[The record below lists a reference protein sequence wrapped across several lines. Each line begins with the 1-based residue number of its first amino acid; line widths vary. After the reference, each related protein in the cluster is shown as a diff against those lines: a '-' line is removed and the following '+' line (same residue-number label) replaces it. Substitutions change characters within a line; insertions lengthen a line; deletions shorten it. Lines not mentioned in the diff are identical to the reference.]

1 MNNETLQ
8 GGYFETHGATAIKK
22 AKAIFLSYSS
32 GDTEAAE
39 QICDALRGA
48 GLEVWF
54 DQSELR
60 SGDAWDLSIRKQ
72 IRECA
77 LFVPVI
83 SADTQARE
91 EGYFRLEWK
100 LAIDRSYLMADD
112 KAFLFPVVIDQT
124 PERLAR
130 VPDKFRERQ
139 WTQLLNDADRAA
151 FADRLNRLLFEDPA
165 SVTGS
170 PAQTTPLDIHQP
182 VAPKTPSHDKAGFR
196 VGVKAFK
203 YNGADPDLAALAE
216 GLAED
221 VVTGLSRFSYLLV
234 VGDTHAT
241 GKELNARY
249 LMEGSLRLAGSRLRV
264 AVQLIDTRTGTH
276 LWAETYDRIFSPES
290 VFDLQD
296 ELVPRIVSTVADMNG
311 VLPQS
316 MSKAVL
322 HRTPETLSPYEAVL
336 RSFTYFWRLTAEEF
350 FTARTGLELAVQKE
364 PAYADAWAMLALLLV
379 QAHGQRFDPDVDFLS
394 AGESAARRAIEA
406 APTSH
411 MGYFGLA
418 QALFFQRELES
429 FRNAAFRAAE
439 LNPMDGNAIA
449 FLGELLSYSGE
460 WEKGQEFAMRAKQL
474 NPNHP
479 GWYWITD
486 FYHAYRQRDYQ
497 GALSCALKVN
507 IPEHWGTQVMM
518 SAAYG
523 QLSELDPAGRA
534 LRALLKMR
542 PNFAQTARVD
552 LEQWF
557 DPEFTTHIIDGL
569 CKAGLKS

>member
-1 MNNETLQ
+1 M
-8 GGYFETHGATAIKK
+8 
-22 AKAIFLSYSS
+22 
-32 GDTEAAE
+32 
-39 QICDALRGA
+39 
-48 GLEVWF
+48 WF

-77 LFVPVI
+77 LFVPLI
-83 SADTQARE
+83 SASTQARE

-100 LAIDRSYLMADD
+100 LAIDRSHLMADD
-112 KAFLFPVVIDQT
+112 KPFLFPVVLDDT
-124 PERLAR
+124 PEPLAR

-139 WTQLLNDADRAA
+139 WTQLSDDADRTA
-151 FADRLNRLLFEDPA
+151 FAERLGRLLSKDEAP
-165 SVTGS
+165 TMGS
-170 PAQTTPLDIHQP
+170 PVQK
-182 VAPKTPSHDKAGFR
+182 APNKLHPAISAKIPSHDQSGFR

-203 YNGADPDLAALAE
+203 CQGASPDLATLAE

-221 VVTGLSRFSYLLV
+221 IVTGLSRFSYLLV
-234 VGDTHAT
+234 VGDGHAS
-241 GKELNARY
+241 GKGLNARY

-264 AVQLIDTRTGTH
+264 AVQLIDTQTGTH
-276 LWAETYDRIFSPES
+276 LWAETYDRVFSPEA

-316 MSKAVL
+316 MSKSVL
-322 HRTPETLSPYEAVL
+322 HRQPEALSPYEAVL

-350 FTARTGLELAVQKE
+350 IAARTGLELAVQKD

-394 AGESAARRAIEA
+394 PGETAARRAVEA
-406 APTSH
+406 APANH
-411 MGYFGLA
+411 MGYFALA
-418 QALFFQRELES
+418 QALFFRHEFES
-429 FRNAAFRAAE
+429 FRNAAFRAVE

-449 FLGELLSYSGE
+449 FLGEMLSYSGE
-460 WEKGQEFAMRAKQL
+460 WERGQEFAQRAKQL

-507 IPEHWGTQVMM
+507 IPGHWGTQLMLC
-518 SAAYG
+518 AANA
-523 QLSELDPAGRA
+523 QLGDLDQAGKA
-534 LRALLKMR
+534 TQALLEMR
-542 PNFAQTARVD
+542 PNFAQTVRAD
-552 LEQWF
+552 LEPWF
-557 DPEFTTHIIDGL
+557 GPEFTAHVIEGL
-569 CKAGLKS
+569 RKAGMQVP

>member
-1 MNNETLQ
+1 
-8 GGYFETHGATAIKK
+8 
-22 AKAIFLSYSS
+22 
-32 GDTEAAE
+32 
-39 QICDALRGA
+39 
-48 GLEVWF
+48 VWF

-72 IRECA
+72 IRECT

-83 SADTQARE
+83 SASTQARE

-112 KAFLFPVVIDQT
+112 KPFLFPVVIDDT
-124 PERLAR
+124 PEPLAR
-130 VPDKFRERQ
+130 VPDAFRERQ
-139 WTQLLNDADRAA
+139 WARLLDDADRVV
-151 FADRLNRLLFEDPA
+151 FAGRLGRLLSEAPA
-165 SVTGS
+165 QPMGS
-170 PAQTTPLDIHQP
+170 PAQATPRDVHAP
-182 VAPKTPSHDKAGFR
+182 GAPKTRSQDKAGFR

-203 YNGADPDLAALAE
+203 HHGANPDLAALAE

-221 VVTGLSRFSYLLV
+221 IVTGLSRFSYLLV
-234 VGDTHAT
+234 VGDSHAT

-264 AVQLIDTRTGTH
+264 AVQLIDSRTGAH
-276 LWAETYDRIFSPES
+276 LWAETYDRVFSPEA

-296 ELVPRIVSTVADMNG
+296 ELTPRIVSTVADMNG
-311 VLPQS
+311 VLPQNLS
-316 MSKAVL
+316 ETVI
-322 HRTPETLSPYEAVL
+322 HRKPEELSPYEAVL

-350 FTARTGLELAVQKE
+350 ITARTGLELALKQE

-394 AGESAARRAIEA
+394 PGESAARRAVDA
-406 APTSH
+406 APTNH
-411 MGYFGLA
+411 MAHFGLA
-418 QALFFQRELES
+418 QALFFQHEFES

-460 WEKGQEFAMRAKQL
+460 WDQGQKFAQRAKQL

-486 FYHAYRQRDYQ
+486 FYHAYRQKDYQ

-507 IPEHWGTQVMM
+507 IPGHWGTQLMLV
-518 SAAYG
+518 AAYG
-523 QLSELDPAGRA
+523 QLGEPDQAAKA
-534 LRALLKMR
+534 LHALLKMR
-542 PNFAQTARVD
+542 PDFAQTARSD
-552 LEQWF
+552 LEPWF
-557 DPEFTTHIIDGL
+557 GPEYTTHLIEGL
-569 CKAGLKS
+569 RKGGMS